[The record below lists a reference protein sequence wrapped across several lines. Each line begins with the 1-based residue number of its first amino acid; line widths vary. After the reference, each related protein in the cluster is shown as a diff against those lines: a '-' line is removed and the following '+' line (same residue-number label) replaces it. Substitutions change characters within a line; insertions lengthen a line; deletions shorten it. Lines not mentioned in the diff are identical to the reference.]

1 MNLFLL
7 IAAMALFAIGI
18 MHSVVA
24 EWKGE
29 RRLVWRITQLTLF
42 DSSDAKDLLAKRIV
56 RLAWH
61 LTSLI
66 WCGCAVVLAYIAFV
80 EALESIVE
88 TIEGGEVPLADLVS
102 KFEKGNAMLK
112 LCQARLKEAELKI
125 ETLKLEGGHESFEEF
140 NPDKDNS

>member
-1 MNLFLL
+1 MLEGDMNVFLL
-7 IAAMALFAIGI
+7 IAAVALFSIGI
-18 MHSVVA
+18 LHSVVA

-42 DSSDAKDLLAKRIV
+42 DSSNAKDLLAKRIV

-80 EALESIVE
+80 EASGPTVATVRILSVVFLLHSALSLAIVRGKHASWLGFL
-88 TIEGGEVPLADLVS
+88 IVS
-102 KFEKGNAMLK
+102 VF
-112 LCQARLKEAELKI
+112 
-125 ETLKLEGGHESFEEF
+125 SFLGTMTF
-140 NPDKDNS
+140 